1 MVRKALALL
10 VGVAVLSVA
19 LGIFGLFR
27 PGLVDAQTPSASR
40 TIMPATVA
48 PGGEVVVTI
57 NLSGSGFSDRL
68 VKEILPEG
76 FTYKQNS
83 TTPSGIRVSPE
94 FQENNPDVQEVFF
107 TITSTT
113 ITEFS
118 YTVIAPNQADDYMFS
133 GMFRYVDPANND
145 ERSPWTTV
153 AGDTA
158 VTVEADAQPTDDAG
172 DEVDMMEPEGPAPGA
187 IGASRM
193 IAPAMVAPGGEAVIT
208 INTMGFMVGLVK
220 EELPARFMYKEN
232 SVNPSTIRVTVEDQD
247 IYFTTVAGVRQFSY
261 TVIAPMTD
269 GGYSFSGELSYVDE
283 DEVRQTGV
291 MVTGDTE
298 ITVGVAGPTASR
310 TIMPAT
316 VGPGDEVVVTI
327 ATSGFMVGLVKEELP
342 AGFSYKENSVS
353 PSTIRVTVEDQDV
366 YFTTVAGVRQFSYTV
381 MAPATVNDYS
391 FSGELSYVDEDD
403 ERQTG
408 IMVTGA
414 TQVMVASVQPSAART
429 ITPMKVV
436 PGGEVV
442 IGIATRGFTVGLVE
456 EMLPTGFTY
465 KENSV
470 MPSSIRVTV
479 EEQNVFLTTVAGVR
493 QFNYTAIAPMRE
505 DSYSFS
511 GELSYV
517 DQDEERQTGVMVTGD
532 TRVRVQAP
540 ATATPTPEPTR
551 RKPSRRGGGGG
562 GGGGYAPP
570 VVTATPMPTR
580 VPSIVATIAPTPTPI
595 IVPTI
600 IAPTPEATP
609 APRREPTAVPPTAIP
624 TPRPTARVVVPTVA
638 PTKPPEPTAM
648 PKPTAV
654 PPTAAPPTE
663 VPPTAMVEPTEP
675 PAPTAT
681 IAPTVA
687 PVTPVAPTD
696 DGMPTWLIILIIVI
710 IVAVV
715 IGAVGFYVMR
725 MRR

>member
-10 VGVAVLSVA
+10 VGVAVLGVA

-57 NLSGSGFSDRL
+57 GLSGSGFSDRL
-68 VKEILPEG
+68 VNEVLPEG
-76 FTYKQNS
+76 FTYKLNS
-83 TTPSGIRVSPE
+83 TTPSGIRANPE
-94 FQENNPDVQEVFF
+94 FQTNNPDVQEVFF
-107 TITSTT
+107 TITSTG

-145 ERSPWTTV
+145 ERSAWTTV

-158 VTVEADAQPTDDAG
+158 ITVEAGAQPTDDSG
-172 DEVDMMEPEGPAPGA
+172 DGVDMMEPEGPAPGA

-193 IAPAMVAPGGEAVIT
+193 IAPSMVAPGGEAVVT
-208 INTMGFMVGLVK
+208 INTMGFTVGLVK
-220 EELPARFMYKEN
+220 ETLEAGFMYKEN

-316 VGPGDEVVVTI
+316 VGPGDEVIVTI

-342 AGFSYKENSVS
+342 AGFMYKENSVS

-366 YFTTVAGVRQFSYTV
+366 YFTTVAGVRRFSYTV
-381 MAPATVNDYS
+381 IAPTATDDYS
-391 FSGELSYVDEDD
+391 FSGELSYLDEDD

-414 TQVMVASVQPSAART
+414 TQVMVASVEPSAART

-442 IGIATRGFTVGLVE
+442 VGIATRGFTVGLVE

-511 GELSYV
+511 GELTYV
-517 DQDEERQTGVMVTGD
+517 DENDDRQTGVMVTGE
-532 TRVRVQAP
+532 TRVTVMVP
-540 ATATPTPEPTR
+540 ATATPTPTATARPER
-551 RKPSRRGGGGG
+551 RRRGG

-580 VPSIVATIAPTPTPI
+580 APSAAVPTIAPTPTPI

-624 TPRPTARVVVPTVA
+624 TPRPTARVVVPTVE
-638 PTKPPEPTAM
+638 PTKQPEPTAV

>member
-1 MVRKALALL
+1 M
-10 VGVAVLSVA
+10 
-19 LGIFGLFR
+19 
-27 PGLVDAQTPSASR
+27 
-40 TIMPATVA
+40 
-48 PGGEVVVTI
+48 
-57 NLSGSGFSDRL
+57 
-68 VKEILPEG
+68 
-76 FTYKQNS
+76 
-83 TTPSGIRVSPE
+83 
-94 FQENNPDVQEVFF
+94 
-107 TITSTT
+107 
-113 ITEFS
+113 
-118 YTVIAPNQADDYMFS
+118 
-133 GMFRYVDPANND
+133 
-145 ERSPWTTV
+145 
-153 AGDTA
+153 
-158 VTVEADAQPTDDAG
+158 
-172 DEVDMMEPEGPAPGA
+172 
-187 IGASRM
+187 
-193 IAPAMVAPGGEAVIT
+193 APGGEAVVT
-208 INTMGFMVGLVK
+208 INTMGFTVGLVK
-220 EELPARFMYKEN
+220 ETLEAGFMYKEN

-261 TVIAPMTD
+261 TVIGPMTD

-283 DEVRQTGV
+283 DDVRQTGV

-327 ATSGFMVGLVKEELP
+327 ATSGFMVGLVKETLP
-342 AGFSYKENSVS
+342 SGFMYKENSVS

-381 MAPATVNDYS
+381 IAPTATDDYS
-391 FSGELSYVDEDD
+391 FSGELSYLDEDD

-414 TQVMVASVQPSAART
+414 TQVTVASVEPSAART
-429 ITPMKVV
+429 ITPMTVV

-442 IGIATRGFTVGLVE
+442 IGIATRGFTVGLVQ
-456 EMLPTGFTY
+456 EMLPNGFTY

-470 MPSSIRVTV
+470 DPDSIRVTV
-479 EEQNVFLTTVAGVR
+479 EDQDIYFTTVAGVR
-493 QFNYTAIAPMRE
+493 QFDYTAIAPMRE
-505 DSYSFS
+505 DNYSFS

-562 GGGGYAPP
+562 GGGGYAP
-570 VVTATPMPTR
+570 VLVTATPMPTR

-600 IAPTPEATP
+600 AAPTPEPTV
-609 APRREPTAVPPTAIP
+609 APRPEPTAVPPTAVP

-663 VPPTAMVEPTEP
+663 VPPTVMVEPTEP

-687 PVTPVAPTD
+687 PVTPVTPTD

-715 IGAVGFYVMR
+715 IAAVGFYMMR

>member
-19 LGIFGLFR
+19 LGIFGLLR

-48 PGGEVVVTI
+48 PGSEVVVTI
-57 NLSGSGFSDRL
+57 DLSGSGFTDRL
-68 VKEILPEG
+68 VNEVLPEG

-94 FQENNPDVQEVFF
+94 FQTNNPDVQEVFF
-107 TITSTT
+107 TITTSS
-113 ITEFS
+113 ITQFS
-118 YTVIAPNQADDYMFS
+118 YTVIASSQADDYMFS
-133 GMFRYVDPANND
+133 GEFRYVDQSDN
-145 ERSPWTTV
+145 RSPWTTV

-158 VTVEADAQPTDDAG
+158 VTVEADAEPTDDSG
-172 DEVDMMEPEGPAPGA
+172 DEVDMMEPEEPAPGA

-193 IAPAMVAPGGEAVIT
+193 IAPSMVAPGGEAVVT
-208 INTMGFMVGLVK
+208 INTMGFTVGLVK
-220 EELPARFMYKEN
+220 ETLEAGFSYKEN
-232 SVNPSTIRVTVEDQD
+232 SVNPGTIRVTVEDQD

-283 DEVRQTGV
+283 DDVRQTGV

-298 ITVGVAGPTASR
+298 ITVGVAGPNASR

-327 ATSGFMVGLVKEELP
+327 ATSGFMVGLVKETLP
-342 AGFSYKENSVS
+342 AGFMYKENSVS
-353 PSTIRVTVEDQDV
+353 PSTIRVTVEDQDI

-381 MAPATVNDYS
+381 IAPVTVDDYS

-408 IMVTGA
+408 MMVTGA
-414 TQVMVASVQPSAART
+414 TQVTVASVQPSAART

-442 IGIATRGFTVGLVE
+442 VGIATRGFTVGLVQ
-456 EMLPTGFTY
+456 EMLPEGFTY

-470 MPSSIRVTV
+470 DPDSIRVTV
-479 EEQNVFLTTVAGVR
+479 EDQDIYFTTVAGVR
-493 QFNYTAIAPMRE
+493 QFDYTAIAPMRE
-505 DSYSFS
+505 DNYSFS
-511 GELSYV
+511 GELSYL

-562 GGGGYAPP
+562 GGGGYAPV

-600 IAPTPEATP
+600 AAPTPEPTA
-609 APRREPTAVPPTAIP
+609 APKPEPTAVPPTAIP
-624 TPRPTARVVVPTVA
+624 TPRPTARVVVPTVE
-638 PTKPPEPTAM
+638 PTKPPEPTAV

-663 VPPTAMVEPTEP
+663 VPPTVMVEPTEP

-687 PVTPVAPTD
+687 PVTPVAPEEG
-696 DGMPTWLIILIIVI
+696 GMPTWLIILIIVI
-710 IVAVV
+710 VVAVV
-715 IGAVGFYVMR
+715 IAAVGFYMMR